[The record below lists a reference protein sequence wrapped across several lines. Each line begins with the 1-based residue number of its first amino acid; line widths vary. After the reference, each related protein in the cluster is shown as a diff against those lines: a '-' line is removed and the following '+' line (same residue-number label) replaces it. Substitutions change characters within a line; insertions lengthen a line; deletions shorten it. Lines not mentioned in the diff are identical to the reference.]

1 MRNRIFKQET
11 RWLEAITRHR
21 LGSVWLKMVE
31 RCLDPS
37 SKNYKD
43 YGGRGITVC
52 EEWKESR
59 SAFVQWALDNGY
71 KFFTS
76 LDRIDVNKGYC
87 PNNCRW
93 VDCKTQ
99 NRNKRSNVYI
109 NFRDERICVGKLA
122 ERTGLPDRLIRLR
135 INRGWSVERA
145 VYDSPNFS
153 F

>member
-1 MRNRIFKQET
+1 MRNKVFKQEN
-11 RWLEAITRHR
+11 RRLEAIIKHR
-21 LGSVWLKMVE
+21 LGSVWLKMVG

-52 EEWKESR
+52 EEWKEDR

-76 LDRIDVNKGYC
+76 LDRIDNNKGYS
-87 PNNCRW
+87 PSNCRW

-109 NFRDERICVGKLA
+109 EFHGERICVGELA
-122 ERTGLPDRLIRLR
+122 ERTGLPDQLIRLR